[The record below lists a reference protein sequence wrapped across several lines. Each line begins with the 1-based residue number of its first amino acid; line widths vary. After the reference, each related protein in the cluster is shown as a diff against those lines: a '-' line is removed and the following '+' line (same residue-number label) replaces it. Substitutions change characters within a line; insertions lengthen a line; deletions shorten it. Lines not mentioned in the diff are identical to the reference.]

1 MRYVGQAY
9 SLTVGSSLGDDP
21 LLLDSLERSFVE
33 QHRHTYGYVLEEV
46 PTEIVAVRVSASVQ
60 TEPARWELD
69 EREPQFEERRV
80 ADLGHGPSEV
90 PVLDRSGLPSD
101 SAVVGPAIIE
111 QEDSTTV
118 VGEGWNA
125 RGGRRRLFVAEQERA
140 VSLDPVTQEIFTNAL
155 SAVAEEM
162 AVVEYRSS
170 FSPIIREMLD
180 FNCAL
185 FDPQGRMV
193 AHSEQIPAQLG
204 LMQFA
209 LDAALTRRGP
219 LGPGDAVLTNHPY
232 MGGTHTNDLQVFV
245 PIYEGATL
253 VGYAGSIAHHIDIGG
268 TYPGTESAL
277 TTELFHEGMLFPAIK
292 LVSGGVPNK
301 EIYEMIDAN
310 VRDPQATIGDLGA
323 QLAACKRGVERVGE
337 LCARFGLETVIESM
351 DLLLSQTAAQDRR
364 HCSASGHRGRS
375 ASRAASTTAAS
386 RERHRRRSHSASPP
400 WTATSSSTSR
410 VRRHRCRAG

>member
-1 MRYVGQAY
+1 M
-9 SLTVGSSLGDDP
+9 
-21 LLLDSLERSFVE
+21 
-33 QHRHTYGYVLEEV
+33 
-46 PTEIVAVRVSASVQ
+46 
-60 TEPARWELD
+60 
-69 EREPQFEERRV
+69 
-80 ADLGHGPSEV
+80 
-90 PVLDRSGLPSD
+90 
-101 SAVVGPAIIE
+101 
-111 QEDSTTV
+111 
-118 VGEGWNA
+118 
-125 RGGRRRLFVAEQERA
+125 
-140 VSLDPVTQEIFTNAL
+140 SLDPVTQEIFTNAL

-219 LGPGDAVLTNHPY
+219 LRPGDAVLTNHPY

-351 DLLLSQTAAQDRR
+351 DLLLSQTAAGQR

-375 ASRAASTTAAS
+375 ASKAASTTAAS
-386 RERHRRRSHSASPP
+386 RERHRRRSPSASPP
-400 WTATSSSTSR
+400 WTATSSSTSP